1 MKKRIVAALISM
13 FSFQGYSVDL
23 EGVKD
28 FAPERYLGTWYEIQ
42 STRPIFQRDCKCVKA
57 EYSKIDE
64 TTLKVLNSCYQEDG
78 TIRTATGTARI
89 KDLERPSRLEVKIGP
104 ISIGGVN
111 YVVTEIGEN
120 YEYSVV
126 VSPGNSPVWILSRD
140 RVMDPELVSNLRKR
154 LVEAGVKVG
163 NLKEIDSSQCP
174 NF

>member
-1 MKKRIVAALISM
+1 MKKRIVAALMLM
-13 FSFQGYSVDL
+13 FSSQGYSVDL

-42 STRPIFQRDCKCVKA
+42 STKPIFQRDCKCVKA

-78 TIRTATGTARI
+78 TVRTATGTARI
-89 KDLERPSRLEVKIGP
+89 KDLERPSRLEVKFGP

-111 YVVTEIGEN
+111 YVVTEIGED
-120 YEYSVV
+120 YDYSVV

-140 RVMDPELVSNLRKR
+140 KVMDPALVSRLRKG

-163 NLKEIDSSQCP
+163 HLKEIDSTQCP
-174 NF
+174 DF